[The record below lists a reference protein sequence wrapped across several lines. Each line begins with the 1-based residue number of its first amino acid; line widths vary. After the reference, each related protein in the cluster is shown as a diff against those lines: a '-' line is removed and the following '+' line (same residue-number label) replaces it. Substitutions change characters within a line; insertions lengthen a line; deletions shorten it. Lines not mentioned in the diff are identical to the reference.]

1 MDSLGECDICVV
13 QNNNYPKQSKKAPK
27 KYRIVAED
35 WIIESLLEY
44 KQQTSGSGH
53 STTPS
58 EGPSATAPAE
68 KSDAKSNNNNN
79 NSDMVIDNDSSS
91 ATTNEKETL
100 ASTSATSTTPSSPPT
115 KENKEPEPEP
125 ETK

>member
-79 NSDMVIDNDSSS
+79 NDMVIDNDSSS